1 MTVEALEQQ
10 ELEDLTEREYLNLLY
25 SETMDN
31 FDRMEEAG
39 LYDPED
45 IDVMRA
51 NTFDEY
57 QERLAEAEGF
67 DVGGDEDY
75 DEDDEE
81 GYDDDE
87 DDDDEELEYAQNVA
101 MANFSV
107 GTDFGQA
114 LIDLID
120 EEYAGDEEAGVA
132 TVCEATGLSP
142 EELSALVQGHYS
154 PDPELIDAISQCFDS
169 TQDDDAYTGLHVL
182 GAAARGEDI
191 YEDDDY
197 EDDDEDD
204 SASSYRVA
212 ELENQVA
219 EFQASETVKDA
230 IANLELQAS
239 QLVEEGAMTPFEAEV
254 MFGNFSLESNRT
266 AAFSQLCQTKAVDPA
281 TELYAMQYHLDL
293 CAKRGSIADFS
304 SMAPEMTEEEY
315 SEEVNLTRQAA
326 LNNNSRIDSV
336 LGAVLRAN

>member
-1 MTVEALEQQ
+1 MPVETQDDLN
-10 ELEDLTEREYLNLLY
+10 LNDLTEREYLNILY

-45 IDVMRA
+45 IDQMRA
-51 NTFDEY
+51 NTFNEY
-57 QERLAEAEGF
+57 QDRLAEAEGIEVN
-67 DVGGDEDY
+67 DDEYYEDY
-75 DEDDEE
+75 VDE
-81 GYDDDE
+81 YDDE
-87 DDDDEELEYAQNVA
+87 DEYNEELEYAQNVA

-120 EEYAGDEEAGVA
+120 EEYAGDEETGVA

-142 EELSALVQGHYS
+142 EELSALVQGEYA
-154 PDPELIDAISQCFDS
+154 PEPELIDAISQCFDT
-169 TQDDDAYTGLHVL
+169 TQDEDAYSGLQFL

-191 YEDDDY
+191 YEDDEDY
-197 EDDDEDD
+197 EDDTE
-204 SASSYRVA
+204 SEASYRVA

-219 EFQASETVKDA
+219 EFQATETVKDA
-230 IANLELQAS
+230 IANLELQAA

-304 SMAPEMTEEEY
+304 SMVPEMTEEEY

-336 LGAVLRAN
+336 LGAVLRN